1 MSKVAVVYWSS
12 TGNTESMAN
21 AVAAGTLEAV
31 QNVLTYGAGTS
42 STEAQETQAEEV
54 QEPATEAP
62 SVDTPAENTPSDDT
76 VSDVPSDDGGV
87 TVIPDDSSSGDGE
100 GIEEF

>member
-1 MSKVAVVYWSS
+1 MASDDPNVTAA
-12 TGNTESMAN
+12 MAN

-54 QEPATEAP
+54 QEPAAGDP
-62 SVDTPAENTPSDDT
+62 SVDTPAEDTPSDDT

-100 GIEEF
+100 VIEEF